1 MWESKGLGKKEKA
14 RVTKNMIMHR
24 CAITF
29 LMVIYDRIFL
39 CVIADTGLYSIGTR
53 KLAIT
58 RIDNEKITVSSTAEC
73 NKSGTKRSIKRT
85 RSYGD
90 TFDLS
95 MEPAVEFMEYDRS
108 DEYLE

>member
-1 MWESKGLGKKEKA
+1 M
-14 RVTKNMIMHR
+14 
-24 CAITF
+24 
-29 LMVIYDRIFL
+29 
-39 CVIADTGLYSIGTR
+39 

-58 RIDNEKITVSSTAEC
+58 RIDHEKITVSRTAKC

-85 RSYGD
+85 RSYVD

-108 DEYLE
+108 DEYLESTVEPEPAVF